1 MLPTTQHLTALYLPG
16 YLYYVSCSKFLLPKE
31 LGFFFHS
38 TEVIVIK
45 ETVDVNGTTVTMME
59 DIILFKNLTSE
70 SQSQVPSH
78 MSS

>member
-45 ETVDVNGTTVTMME
+45 ETVDVNIST
-59 DIILFKNLTSE
+59 LQWYN
-70 SQSQVPSH
+70 SH
-78 MSS
+78 YDGGHYFIQKSNI